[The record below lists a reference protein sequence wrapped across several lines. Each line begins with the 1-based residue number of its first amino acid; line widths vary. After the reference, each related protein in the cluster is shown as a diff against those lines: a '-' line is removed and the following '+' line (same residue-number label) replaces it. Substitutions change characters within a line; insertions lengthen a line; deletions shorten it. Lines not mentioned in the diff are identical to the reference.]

1 MGTKIM
7 IVDDHRLMREGLRS
21 IIEVESDM
29 EVVAE
34 ASGGRAAVRLAKEV
48 SVDAV
53 IMDITMPD
61 LNGIEAT
68 NQVLSEHPNIK
79 VVALSMHSDDHFVA
93 GMLAAGACGYL
104 PKDCAAGELVDAI
117 RTVMAGETYLSPKAA
132 NIVVDSYRRALSE
145 DKSTGNAVLTV
156 REREVLQLV
165 AEGETSKRIAA
176 RLNLSAKTVEAHRQ
190 QIMTK
195 LNIRSIAGITK
206 YAVQQGISSL

>member
-34 ASGGRAAVRLAKEV
+34 ASGGRAAVKLANEV
-48 SVDAV
+48 PVDAV

-68 NQVLSEHPNIK
+68 NQVLSENPNIK

-93 GMLAAGACGYL
+93 GMLQAGASGYL

-117 RTVMAGETYLSPKAA
+117 RTVMGGETYLSPKAA
-132 NIVVDSYRRALSE
+132 NIVVESYRNALSK
-145 DKSTGNAVLTV
+145 DKSSRSAVLTA

-176 RLNLSAKTVEAHRQ
+176 LLNLSAKTVEAHRQ

-206 YAVQQGISSL
+206 YAIQQGISSL

>member
-1 MGTKIM
+1 MGTKVM

-21 IIEVESDM
+21 IIEMESDM

-34 ASGGRAAVRLAKEV
+34 APGGRAAVRLAKEV

-68 NQVLSEHPNIK
+68 NQILSENPNLK

-93 GMLAAGACGYL
+93 GMLQAGASGYL

-117 RTVMAGETYLSPKAA
+117 RIVMGGETYLSPRAA
-132 NIVVDSYRRALSE
+132 NIVVASYRRTLSE
-145 DKSTGNAVLTV
+145 DKSTKSAVLTV

-165 AEGETSKRIAA
+165 AEGETSKRIAV

-195 LNIRSIAGITK
+195 LNIRSIAGMTK

>member
-1 MGTKIM
+1 MGTKVM

-21 IIEVESDM
+21 IIEMESDL

-34 ASGGRAAVRLAKEV
+34 APGGRAAVRLAKEV

-68 NQVLSEHPNIK
+68 KQFLSENPNIK

-93 GMLAAGACGYL
+93 GMLQAGACGYL
-104 PKDCAAGELVDAI
+104 PKDCAAAELVDAI
-117 RTVMAGETYLSPKAA
+117 RTVTAGETYLSPRAA
-132 NIVVDSYRRALSE
+132 NIVVESYRRALSK
-145 DKSTGNAVLTV
+145 DKSTSAVVLTV
-156 REREVLQLV
+156 REREVLQFV

-195 LNIRSIAGITK
+195 LNIRTIAGITK
-206 YAVQQGISSL
+206 YAIQQGISSL

>member
-1 MGTKIM
+1 MGTKVM

-34 ASGGRAAVRLAKEV
+34 APGGRAAVKLAKDV

-68 NQVLSEHPNIK
+68 NQLLSEHPNIK

-117 RTVMAGETYLSPKAA
+117 RTVMTGETYLSPKAA
-132 NIVVDSYRRALSE
+132 NIVVDSYRRTLSE
-145 DKSTGNAVLTV
+145 EKSTGSAVLTA

-206 YAVQQGISSL
+206 YAIQQGISSL